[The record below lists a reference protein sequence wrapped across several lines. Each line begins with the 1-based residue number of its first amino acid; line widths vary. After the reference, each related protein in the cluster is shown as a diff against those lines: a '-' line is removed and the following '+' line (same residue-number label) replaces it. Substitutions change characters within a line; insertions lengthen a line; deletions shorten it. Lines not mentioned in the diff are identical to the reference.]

1 MVIIIIVK
9 ELFFNRLCSLL
20 ISVNLVSL
28 LKALNNYLPIETS
41 QWTFQVMYVGEVMTG
56 SAGGGG
62 VGVGI
67 SQCTTF
73 LGKVEQKVLPS
84 FDSLP
89 ILFAVFTQ
97 QLKIL
102 LTAQN
107 IMILKVF
114 LKRI

>member
-41 QWTFQVMYVGEVMTG
+41 QWTFQVMYVGEVITG
-56 SAGGGG
+56 WAGGGG
-62 VGVGI
+62 GVGI

-89 ILFAVFTQ
+89 ILLAVFTQ